1 MAPLAREAQQYRSAA
16 DLTATSDEKPVFL
29 ARPVEGELLDRQSQ
43 SQTSRSQS
51 QGGTRS
57 QLQSQTLNKNQRYG
71 QEKRVQ
77 QTQSQSHS
85 RSHQKSQSQQRSQ
98 TEGQGQGSTRLFRKQ
113 HESQP
118 GSPAVRL
125 RQTERRSEHRASAHY
140 SSEGAPVPPP
150 RTKEYRW
157 QNCGL
162 RGRPASLHLGES
174 RQFHSSLE
182 LSPAQV
188 EINTLNLNQKDKIVD
203 HHCVQV
209 RTSSLVRKGPQF
221 QSVGDI
227 CFTSS
232 RAVAGGRREERSERV
247 RSGSCNNLHT
257 TATRIIPIQW
267 AGQVRPIYNNLLRR
281 SSDESF
287 CFCTSQ
293 FVRSPPPSLARGPAP
308 PPRST
313 GRCTG
318 PGWPSTGPPSLPST
332 ILPEQSVK
340 SSVFHYECRISDR

>member
-1 MAPLAREAQQYRSAA
+1 VGHAPLLQQRSWDGPTMAPLAREAQQYRSAA

-77 QTQSQSHS
+77 QTQSQSQS

-188 EINTLNLNQKDKIVD
+188 
-203 HHCVQV
+203 

-267 AGQVRPIYNNLLRR
+267 AGQSSSQPGSRPG
-281 SSDESF
+281 
-287 CFCTSQ
+287 
-293 FVRSPPPSLARGPAP
+293 SPATLNRTMYRTRVAVHGSA
-308 PPRST
+308 
-313 GRCTG
+313 
-318 PGWPSTGPPSLPST
+318 
-332 ILPEQSVK
+332 
-340 SSVFHYECRISDR
+340 